1 MNKASLWLALERKLY
16 ELNRRNGFGG
26 RGDD

>member
-16 ELNRRNGFGG
+16 ELHVGNGFGG
-26 RGDD
+26 RDDD